1 MGSSKFFTNEPVG
14 DHQERRL
21 LKVFE
26 AISQEMRPDWTFRAV
41 TGYLRLSSYL
51 AVKEKLKDARKIQI
65 LVGIDAGDY
74 PKILS
79 PDGGPTS
86 NALREQ
92 RFKVLAA
99 EAMQEDIARGDDL
112 EGLAKSCAEFEE
124 DFDDGRIEVRIHK
137 DRALHAK
144 FYIFLPQEFNVDSY
158 CRVIMGSSN
167 LTPPGLGEGRGKRYE
182 LNVTLGDYEDVV
194 FCNELFETLWQEAV
208 PLTREDVRAIVGKTY
223 RVSGPTPYEL
233 YLRVLMEAFGRQ
245 VEDAFEL
252 KRPEGV
258 LDLRYQR
265 DAVIQG
271 YQMLLRYHGLFLA
284 DVVGLGKTVVAAM
297 IAHRFVEKNGQ
308 STKVLVVHPPALK
321 ENWVDTFAS
330 FDLSRYA
337 QFVSNG
343 QLSKVLE
350 RTDGY
355 LGKGAYD
362 LIIVDEAHGFRN
374 AQTDKFDYLQRLTKA
389 ARTQPGLLTDSR
401 TYVMLLSA
409 TPLNNSPEDLQSQLL
424 LFQDGGNCTIE
435 GVPNLQHYFAP
446 LLKEYEML
454 RGKQKDLAARASG
467 GQSPEK
473 ATERQGVV
481 EQVDKLYKKI
491 REDIIEKVT
500 IRRTRNNITN
510 NEDYNDDLRVQG
522 ITFPKVEPPESLD
535 YELPAECSALFYDT
549 LRVLVDK
556 LNYARYRAIE
566 YLRPEFQKEY
576 KNAKVISDNLMWIY
590 KTLLVKR
597 LESSFEAFR
606 RTLGRLKDSTHT
618 LIKMY
623 DEQDKVLIAPKA
635 DVNELI
641 GQGKTLEEIYGIGG
655 EKGGKVYPRSAFMPE
670 FINRLRED
678 YSLLEAYCEKWGQVR
693 CDPKLDEFLDALNAK
708 LLSPDNNPTG
718 KLVIF
723 SESEDTVKYLYE
735 QLTHETNRRVL
746 LVTSATRDKLS
757 TTVQENFDANLPE
770 EAQRDEYDIL
780 LTTDVLAEG
789 VNLHRANTVVH
800 YDTPWNATR
809 LIQRLGRVNRIGSKA
824 EKIYNYVFYP
834 SPQGDSQIDL
844 YRKSLVKLQ
853 SFHSA
858 YGEDNKFFTFQEM
871 VESLTLYDP
880 NVPDV
885 VDQQLKLLQELRK
898 VYQKEPALYRRV
910 QALSVPSRALC
921 PKAEHGGES
930 VVLISSSYR
939 TGYYR
944 VTAEGVQEI
953 DFLAAA
959 KHLETK
965 RETRPLPLRQR
976 EKLLCAHEALALAQ
990 YKQQREQT
998 ETRATCTSNAQL
1010 GPQSRTAV
1018 DFLVKIRYE
1027 TEVDKDVC
1035 RKLQGY
1041 VQDMVYVRL
1050 PRELERLSKDY
1061 SKKSITLEEVE
1072 KALRQLWAD
1081 YCTEPMSPSTP
1092 HGKGDEA
1099 QIVVAE
1105 TFV

>member
-21 LKVFE
+21 LKEFE
-26 AISQEMRPDWTFRAV
+26 AISQEMRPDWIFRAV
-41 TGYLRLSSYL
+41 TGYLRLSSYM

-79 PDGGPTS
+79 PDGGLTS
-86 NALREQ
+86 NAWREKQ
-92 RFKVLAA
+92 SKALATG
-99 EAMQEDIARGDDL
+99 AMQEDIAGGDNQ
-112 EGLAKSCAEFEE
+112 EELAKSCAEFEE

-144 FYIFLPQEFNVDSY
+144 FYIFLPQEFSVNSY

-182 LNVTLGDYEDVV
+182 LNVILGDYDDVV
-194 FCNELFETLWQEAV
+194 FCNEQFEALWQDAV
-208 PLTREDVRAIVGKTY
+208 PLTREDVRAVVGKTY
-223 RVSGPTPYEL
+223 QVSGPTPYEL
-233 YLRVLMEAFGRQ
+233 YLRVLMEAFGHQ

-297 IAHRFVEKNGQ
+297 IASRFVEKNGQ
-308 STKVLVVHPPALK
+308 STKILVVHPPALE
-321 ENWVDTFAS
+321 ENWKDTFAG
-330 FDLSRYA
+330 FDLLRYA

-355 LGKGAYD
+355 WGKEAYD

-374 AQTDKFDYLQRLTKA
+374 AATGKFDYLQRLTKA
-389 ARTQPGLLTDSR
+389 ARRQPGLLTDSR
-401 TYVMLLSA
+401 KYVMLLSA
-409 TPLNNSPEDLQSQLL
+409 TPLNNSPEDLKSQLL
-424 LFQDGGNCTIE
+424 LFQDGCNCTIE
-435 GVPNLQHYFAP
+435 GVPNLQLYFAP
-446 LLKEYEML
+446 LLREYEML
-454 RGKQKDLAARASG
+454 RRKQKDLAERASG
-467 GQSPEK
+467 EQSSEK
-473 ATERQGVV
+473 AIERQGVV

-510 NEDYNDDLRVQG
+510 NDDYKADLQAQG

-549 LRVLVDK
+549 LRVLVDE
-556 LNYARYRAIE
+556 LHYARYRAIE
-566 YLRPEFQKEY
+566 YLKPEFQKEY
-576 KNAKVISDNLMWIY
+576 KNAKLISDNLMWIY

-606 RTLGRLKDSTHT
+606 HTLGRLKKSTHT
-618 LIKMY
+618 LIEMY
-623 DEQDKVLIAPKA
+623 ARDQVLIAPKA

-641 GQGKTLEEIYGIGG
+641 GQEKTLEEIYGIGV
-655 EKGGKVYPRSAFMPE
+655 EKGGKVYSRSAFMPD
-670 FINRLRED
+670 FIELLRKD
-678 YSLLEAYCEKWGQVR
+678 YSLLEAYCEKWSQVR
-693 CDPKLDEFLDALNAK
+693 CDPKLDEFLDTLNGK

-723 SESEDTVKYLYE
+723 SESEDTVKYLYD
-735 QLTHETNRRVL
+735 QLTHEPNRRVL
-746 LVTSATRDKLS
+746 LVTSANRDKLS
-757 TTVQENFDANLPE
+757 TTVQTNFDANLPE

-809 LIQRLGRVNRIGSKA
+809 LIQRLGRVNRIGSRA

-853 SFHSA
+853 SFHTA
-858 YGEDNKFFTFQEM
+858 YGGDNKFFTFQEM

-910 QALSVPSRALC
+910 QALSVPSRVLC
-921 PKAEHGGES
+921 PKAEHVGES

-944 VTAEGVQEI
+944 VTAAGAQEI
-953 DFLAAA
+953 DFLEAA
-959 KHLETK
+959 KLLEAK

-976 EKLLCAHEALALAQ
+976 EKLLYDHEARALAQ
-990 YKQQREQT
+990 YKQQRGQIEGYA
-998 ETRATCTSNAQL
+998 ETTSNAQL
-1010 GPQSRTAV
+1010 GLQSRQAV
-1018 DFLVKIRYE
+1018 DFLAKIRNE
-1027 TEVDKDVC
+1027 TDVDKDLC
-1035 RKLQGY
+1035 IKLRGY
-1041 VQDMVYVRL
+1041 VQGMVYVRL
-1050 PRELERLSKDY
+1050 PSKLARLGENY
-1061 SKKSITLEEVE
+1061 SKKSISLEEVE
-1072 KALRQLWAD
+1072 QALRQLWAD
-1081 YCTEPMSPSTP
+1081 YCTEPMSPLTP
-1092 HGKGDEA
+1092 HGQGDEA
-1099 QIVVAE
+1099 QIVVAG